1 LNFEKCIEGRKMNVV
16 LTIVLA
22 VQILTAI
29 GMIGLILMQQG
40 KGADMGASF
49 GSGSAGSMFGSA
61 GSANF
66 LSRSTSALAAV
77 FFVSTLS
84 LAYLSNSVPKGTSN
98 SGLLD
103 KLSAPAAGASAPATG
118 ASAAAAGAS
127 AAQPAAAAS
136 KAVGNEIPK

>member
-1 LNFEKCIEGRKMNVV
+1 MNVV

-22 VQILTAI
+22 VQILAAV

-84 LAYLSNSVPKGTSN
+84 LAYLSNSVPKSANN

-103 KLSAPAAGASAPATG
+103 KLSAPAAGASAPAGG
-118 ASAAAAGAS
+118 ASAPAAAAS
-127 AAQPAAAAS
+127 AEQPAAAAS
-136 KAVGNEIPK
+136 KPASNEIPK

>member
-1 LNFEKCIEGRKMNVV
+1 MNVV

-84 LAYLSNSVPKGTSN
+84 LAYLSNSVPKGTNN

-103 KLSAPAAGASAPATG
+103 KLSAPAAGASAPSAG
-118 ASAAAAGAS
+118 ASAPASAAS

>member
-103 KLSAPAAGASAPATG
+103 KLSAPAAGASAPAAG
-118 ASAAAAGAS
+118 ASAAAAAS
-127 AAQPAAAAS
+127 AVQPAAAAS

>member
-1 LNFEKCIEGRKMNVV
+1 MNVV

-22 VQILTAI
+22 VQILTAV

-66 LSRSTSALAAV
+66 LSRTTSALAAV
-77 FFVSTLS
+77 FFISTLS
-84 LAYLSNSVPKGTSN
+84 LAYLSNSVPKTANN
-98 SGLLD
+98 SGLID
-103 KLSAPAAGASAPATG
+103 KLSAPASGASAPATS
-118 ASAAAAGAS
+118 ASAAATPAS
-127 AAQPAAAAS
+127 ASQPAAAAS
-136 KAVGNEIPK
+136 KATGNEIPK

>member
-103 KLSAPAAGASAPATG
+103 KLSAPAAGASAPAAG
-118 ASAAAAGAS
+118 ASAAAAPAS

>member
-103 KLSAPAAGASAPATG
+103 KLSAPAAGASAPAAG
-118 ASAAAAGAS
+118 ASAAAAAAS
-127 AAQPAAAAS
+127 AVQPAAAAS